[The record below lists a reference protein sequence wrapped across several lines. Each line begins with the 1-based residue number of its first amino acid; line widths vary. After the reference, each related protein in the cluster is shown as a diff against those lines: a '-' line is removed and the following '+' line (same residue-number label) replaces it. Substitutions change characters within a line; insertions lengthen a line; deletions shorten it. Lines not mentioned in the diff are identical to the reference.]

1 MNSEASLKPAIRK
14 LIHSSQLKPEA
25 VRVIVEGLE
34 DENVTPEDWETLFNK
49 EGAEIAI
56 KQKIYSPQTVRLITL
71 RAIVIPETLQEFLAW
86 LNIQKSKKPDEHQ
99 TVSLEFQKDIRPL
112 FPQEQLTKGINYLI
126 LNLLNKQI
134 SVDCVYWLLTTDGS
148 AWFYARKKFITDV
161 KYDLQL
167 ICAYGLLDNKFF
179 KCRKQVWTTL
189 INNWRGIQ
197 QGNHKSE
204 EYQPL
209 AELFERFKEYE
220 LAAYFY
226 QVSQSNVANDLFYN
240 IAYEKYLQLNPNE
253 HKLSKILFYEVAYQE
268 YRKSNISVYGLLI
281 KRKPTLVEFIDYVLY
296 FITLEVDMKIQFVIP
311 LSLFIL
317 ISGWFIGTKTWES
330 HTSATDIEKSLCSKT
345 FQDGKNCPVIVL
357 EPETSYNF
365 NEIKQLIP
373 EVVEGVTKQKKQEE
387 DNKYQKANEK
397 YDKEMSRGKSA
408 TPPQEKT
415 EENIRQEVIGKLG
428 NILYPNNTALKYEDL
443 SPGKEPTD
451 LEIQK
456 QWMTAIYN
464 YQIKKNVTYQKIIA
478 DNGNKSDECNQRIF
492 WVCLSKS
499 VEDNDTSHSVDNAK
513 DPDLYKRLKYD
524 ILRAMKSEQSRGIN
538 SPSQSL
544 SRLKPTGNLKG
555 GGENKKS
562 LSTPKIPSQSSSRLK
577 PTGNLKGGGEN
588 KKSLSTP
595 KIPSQSLSRLKPTGN
610 LKGGGENKKSLL
622 TPKTPKN
629 KSPNP

>member
-1 MNSEASLKPAIRK
+1 MNSQTQALKPAIRK
-14 LIHSSQLKPEA
+14 LIHSSQVKPEA

-56 KQKIYSPQTVRLITL
+56 KQKIYSPQLVRLITL

-86 LNIQKSKKPDEHQ
+86 FNIQKSKKPDEHQ

-134 SVDCVYWLLTTDGS
+134 SVDCAYWLLTTDGS

-167 ICAYGLLDNKFF
+167 IFDYSTEQLGKKLF
-179 KCRKQVWTTL
+179 KCRKQVLATL
-189 INNWRGIQ
+189 ISNWQGIQ
-197 QGNHKSE
+197 KETHKSE

-209 AELFERFKEYE
+209 AELLARLKEYE

-226 QVSQSNVANDLFYN
+226 QVSQSNVANDLFYKM
-240 IAYEKYLQLNPNE
+240 AYEKYLRLRPN
-253 HKLSKILFYEVAYQE
+253 SKILFDEVAYQK
-268 YRKSNISVYGLLI
+268 YRNSHITVYGLLI
-281 KRKPTLVEFIDYVLY
+281 KRKPTMIEFIDYVLY

-408 TPPQEKT
+408 TLPQEKT
-415 EENIRQEVIGKLG
+415 EENIRKEVIDNLG

-443 SPGKEPTD
+443 YPGKEATD
-451 LEIQK
+451 LKTQK
-456 QWMTAIYN
+456 QWVTAIYN
-464 YQIKKNVTYQKIIA
+464 YQIKKNVRYQKIA

-513 DPDLYKRLKYD
+513 EPDLYKRLKYD

-538 SPSQSL
+538 SPSIYWNVE
-544 SRLKPTGNLKG
+544 R
-555 GGENKKS
+555 
-562 LSTPKIPSQSSSRLK
+562 
-577 PTGNLKGGGEN
+577 
-588 KKSLSTP
+588 
-595 KIPSQSLSRLKPTGN
+595 
-610 LKGGGENKKSLL
+610 
-622 TPKTPKN
+622 
-629 KSPNP
+629 

>member
-148 AWFYARKKFITDV
+148 AWVYARKKFITDV

-167 ICAYGLLDNKFF
+167 IGDYVTRRLDHKFF
-179 KCRKQVWTTL
+179 KCRKQVWASL
-189 INNWRGIQ
+189 ISNWRSIQ
-197 QGNHKSE
+197 KETHKSE

-281 KRKPTLVEFIDYVLY
+281 KRKPKFIEFMINFVIQGLVSPSIIFTSSLIKNTIEFLVDLIKWIFTAITWLFFISIGLVCIGFAIQNIGVFFVILIVY
-296 FITLEVDMKIQFVIP
+296 FII
-311 LSLFIL
+311 
-317 ISGWFIGTKTWES
+317 
-330 HTSATDIEKSLCSKT
+330 AASK
-345 FQDGKNCPVIVL
+345 K
-357 EPETSYNF
+357 
-365 NEIKQLIP
+365 
-373 EVVEGVTKQKKQEE
+373 
-387 DNKYQKANEK
+387 
-397 YDKEMSRGKSA
+397 
-408 TPPQEKT
+408 
-415 EENIRQEVIGKLG
+415 
-428 NILYPNNTALKYEDL
+428 
-443 SPGKEPTD
+443 
-451 LEIQK
+451 
-456 QWMTAIYN
+456 
-464 YQIKKNVTYQKIIA
+464 
-478 DNGNKSDECNQRIF
+478 
-492 WVCLSKS
+492 
-499 VEDNDTSHSVDNAK
+499 
-513 DPDLYKRLKYD
+513 
-524 ILRAMKSEQSRGIN
+524 
-538 SPSQSL
+538 
-544 SRLKPTGNLKG
+544 
-555 GGENKKS
+555 
-562 LSTPKIPSQSSSRLK
+562 
-577 PTGNLKGGGEN
+577 
-588 KKSLSTP
+588 
-595 KIPSQSLSRLKPTGN
+595 
-610 LKGGGENKKSLL
+610 
-622 TPKTPKN
+622 
-629 KSPNP
+629 